1 MLTEDRAQKTQ
12 ALLAD
17 ADLAFEDGRFREG
30 AGMMWEAARLSIVAV
45 ADSKGWPSET
55 LDDLKQVI
63 YRLDG
68 IDEKGRFTPPLVYWG
83 GFGADDD
90 YREQAET
97 DDDWPALE
105 FRWIDVEFRMYQKSV
120 EAFIAHMESHIEGTD
135 QFPTFVDVL
144 LGIPNAPPDDDAFE
158 LPPRTRDYNRAD
170 IDH

>member
-30 AGMMWEAARLSIVAV
+30 SRMMWEAARLSIVAV

-63 YRLDG
+63 FRLDG
-68 IDEKGRFTPPLVYWG
+68 IEEGNRLIPPTHWG
-83 GFGADDD
+83 GFNVADG

-97 DDDWPALE
+97 DDWEYPEFKWIDLE
-105 FRWIDVEFRMYQKSV
+105 FRMHQKGV
-120 EAFIAHMESHIEGTD
+120 EAFIAHMESHVRSERGA
-135 QFPTFVDVL
+135 V
-144 LGIPNAPPDDDAFE
+144 
-158 LPPRTRDYNRAD
+158 
-170 IDH
+170 